1 MDTIWELLKP
11 IAGGIWRYFSTVFE
25 RLITEPGYRAGFGD
39 CFVVIGVCVVFSS
52 AFSWAWAKI
61 QKFFSATKA
70 PPAPG
75 AGPTPVGLMGGCVQG
90 AIVLLLFAVVA
101 VFLLLRSVLP

>member
-1 MDTIWELLKP
+1 METIWELLKP

-25 RLITEPGYRAGFGD
+25 RLVTEPGYRAGFGD
-39 CFVVIGVCVVFSS
+39 CFVVIVVFGMLSS
-52 AFSWAWAKI
+52 ALSWALAKI

-75 AGPTPVGLMGGCVQG
+75 AGPTPAGLMGGCVQG
-90 AIVLLLFAVVA
+90 AVILLLFAVVA